1 MLSGRFPFY
10 TNLERKKKNTKTLE
24 SVFEMEKKFQF
35 VFTVSPWE
43 LEHRATLCC
52 WGLRPF
58 CSALLG
64 SK

>member
-10 TNLERKKKNTKTLE
+10 TNLEKKKKTKILE

-35 VFTVSPWE
+35 LFRVSPWE
-43 LEHRATLCC
+43 LQHRATLRC

-58 CSALLG
+58 CIALLG
-64 SK
+64 FK